1 MGIMSKVQHWF
12 EMIFKYKHVGDLSQ
26 HRVHTLKYEDLCK

>member
-12 EMIFKYKHVGDLSQ
+12 KVMFEYKHVGDLSQ
-26 HRVHTLKYEDLCK
+26 HRLYSDRYEDLCK